1 MIDAF
6 VAEKKIDLSVHPI
19 VIMGRD
25 TRKSGKYLL
34 DLAIK
39 SAEIMHAEVMNL
51 EEVTTPLLHHVVR
64 QYNDPTSQY
73 KGVDG
78 YYKMLGDGFAHV
90 IRGFES
96 VARARDP
103 LYVDCANGAG
113 QLVLPGLQRV
123 CGDLLKLEGFNM
135 TRENLNNLAEANYL
149 YTQRAIPSGF
159 TAETARG
166 KRLCSLDGD
175 ADRLLYWRVDEK
187 GGLDIMDGDK
197 EMSLAALWVRKQV
210 DELGLADVT
219 IGAVKTAYANGA
231 STVYAKE
238 NGIPVA
244 MAKTGVKYLHPLAA
258 ANDVGTYFEANGH
271 GTVLFKKSFVQRL
284 RELDA
289 NKLSETQEAARERLL
304 WASVLVNQA
313 VGDALSDALFLEAVM
328 ITMDISLEQF
338 SHLYENL
345 PW

>member
-1 MIDAF
+1 M
-6 VAEKKIDLSVHPI
+6 L
-19 VIMGRD
+19 
-25 TRKSGKYLL
+25 
-34 DLAIK
+34 
-39 SAEIMHAEVMNL
+39 
-51 EEVTTPLLHHVVR
+51 VR
-64 QYNDPTSQY
+64 HGSYELGSRRGS
-73 KGVDG
+73 GVDRRLRG
-78 YYKMLGDGFAHV
+78 REEDRPFRAPHRDHGPRHAQERQVSSGPRDQVRGDHA
-90 IRGFES
+90 RGGDES
-96 VARARDP
+96 GGGDDSSSPPRGASVQRPHDP

-135 TRENLNNLAEANYL
+135 ARENLNNLAGANYL